1 MLIEHPS
8 RWLLFKYG
16 ILAFPLA
23 FAGLPLYIHAPDF
36 YTRHLGLGL
45 GSIGVILLLVRLFDA
60 VQDPVIGYFSDHYPA
75 RRYAIL
81 SGGVTALSI
90 GLFALFFGPQF
101 SIATTTWFAASMLL
115 ATTGFSVVV
124 INLNMIGGFWVD
136 DKHERT
142 RIATWR
148 ESFALIGLLVASVL
162 PTVLFGIT
170 GATQA
175 FKWLFVVYLLCMI
188 PAYLLFKRFLKQV
201 DLRHLAVS
209 TQLNKHSF
217 LQILKDKQRLFFL
230 TYLLSQIAAS
240 FPAVL
245 VLFFIRDYLGAEGY
259 TGLFLFLYFVSGAAL
274 MQVWFFVSKKL
285 DKYRAWLL
293 SMMLSIVVFIW
304 VILLQPGD
312 MISYS
317 IICVLSGLALGADL
331 ALPASIIA
339 DRINSNKAESR
350 ATQYYGVMAFIPKL
364 ALALASG
371 CAFIVL
377 EKSGFVVATQNTAVA
392 LQSLLMLYG
401 LLPCIIKLLAA
412 ISLWVLIRKEGEQ
425 DEYNQKRSPY
435 YGIND
440 IS

>member
-1 MLIEHPS
+1 
-8 RWLLFKYG
+8 
-16 ILAFPLA
+16 
-23 FAGLPLYIHAPDF
+23 
-36 YTRHLGLGL
+36 
-45 GSIGVILLLVRLFDA
+45 
-60 VQDPVIGYFSDHYPA
+60 
-75 RRYAIL
+75 
-81 SGGVTALSI
+81 
-90 GLFALFFGPQF
+90 
-101 SIATTTWFAASMLL
+101 
-115 ATTGFSVVV
+115 
-124 INLNMIGGFWVD
+124 
-136 DKHERT
+136 
-142 RIATWR
+142 
-148 ESFALIGLLVASVL
+148 
-162 PTVLFGIT
+162 
-170 GATQA
+170 
-175 FKWLFVVYLLCMI
+175 
-188 PAYLLFKRFLKQV
+188 
-201 DLRHLAVS
+201 
-209 TQLNKHSF
+209 
-217 LQILKDKQRLFFL
+217 
-230 TYLLSQIAAS
+230 
-240 FPAVL
+240 
-245 VLFFIRDYLGAEGY
+245 
-259 TGLFLFLYFVSGAAL
+259 
-274 MQVWFFVSKKL
+274 VSKKL

-371 CAFIVL
+371 CAFIIL
-377 EKSGFVVATQNTAVA
+377 EKSGFVVATQNTEVA

>member
-217 LQILKDKQRLFFL
+217 LQILKDKQSLFFL